1 MIGLFIRHTGGFD
14 EQLRLV
20 VREGFA
26 EEMVQSKEL
35 KMQKEAVQCVVKELD
50 HLGLTLAS
58 FLP

>member
-1 MIGLFIRHTGGFD
+1 M
-14 EQLRLV
+14 RLV

-26 EEMVQSKEL
+26 EEMVQSQKL

-50 HLGLTLAS
+50 NLGLTLAS